1 MASIGN
7 NPFEVELLTT
17 QYTTL
22 LELLLQQKVS
32 KLRSRINSGMHV
44 GKQASPVQQIGVLE
58 FKQPAGRY
66 SPIQF
71 QLPQYTRRWVFPNDR
86 DVAVPVDTFDELRTI
101 VDPKGGINQAVVAA
115 GNRFFDDLV
124 IAAYFGS
131 ASTGVDASSLTTE
144 TFPGLGADTAATY
157 LVSSSFGAASSTG
170 MTYPKVVE
178 AMRIL
183 EHYQALEDGEEV
195 TLLMGSQQHA
205 DLKKQIEMISRD
217 FNETPVVTEGKI
229 DRIGGCGVVVSE
241 RLSSSI
247 NGSNLRACPV
257 FVKSGM
263 YLGLWKDMTTR
274 VDNRI
279 DLSSQP
285 WQLYSMISAGAT
297 RTQLGK
303 VICIN
308 CSDTTGSDP
317 TAP

>member
-7 NPFEVELLTT
+7 NPYEVELLTT

-22 LELLLQQKVS
+22 LELLLQQKMS
-32 KLRSRINSGMHV
+32 KLRGRVNSGTHV
-44 GKQASPVQQIGVLE
+44 GKMASPVQQIGVVE

-66 SPIQF
+66 APLQF

-86 DVAVPVDTFDELRTI
+86 DVTIPVDTFDELRTI

-115 GNRFFDDLV
+115 GNRFFDDLI
-124 IAAYFGS
+124 IAAFFGA
-131 ASTGVDASSLTTE
+131 ASTGVDSSSLTTE
-144 TFPGLGADTAATY
+144 SFPGLGADTAATY
-157 LVSSSFGAASSTG
+157 LVNSAFGAASSTG

-195 TLLMGSQQHA
+195 TLVIGSQQHA
-205 DLKKQIEMISRD
+205 DLKKQIEMISHD
-217 FNETPVVTEGKI
+217 FNEQPVVVEGRI
-229 DRIGGCGVVVSE
+229 ERIGGAGVVVSE

-247 NGSNLRACPV
+247 NGSNLRACPMYT
-257 FVKSGM
+257 KSGM

-274 VDNRI
+274 VDNRV
-279 DLSSQP
+279 DLSSHP

-308 CSDTTGSDP
+308 CSDTTGADP